1 MISEDIISDSLL
13 QTSCETETACSKVA
27 LFSCHHCSKRLCLEH
42 INEHNDLNII
52 RVEELSNDIDSLT
65 HLLSNLGTEK
75 SFENARTK
83 LNIWKK
89 ENLDNI
95 EKIYELNS
103 NEIDRLEIELNSR
116 LNIFKETSESTIS
129 DLRTQLSYLKK
140 IAEISQ
146 QVISSF
152 FILSYYFID
161 FSK

>member
-1 MISEDIISDSLL
+1 MISEDIISNSLL
-13 QTSCETETACSKVA
+13 QTSCENETECSKVA
-27 LFSCHHCSKRLCLEH
+27 LFPCHHCSKSLCLEH
-42 INEHNDLNII
+42 INDHNDLNII
-52 RVEELSNDIDSLT
+52 RAEELSNDIDSLT

-75 SFENARTK
+75 SFENARNK

-103 NEIDRLEIELNSR
+103 NEIDRLEIELNFR
-116 LNIFKETSESTIS
+116 LNIFKENSESTIS
-129 DLRTQLSYLKK
+129 DLKSQLSYLKK

-152 FILSYYFID
+152 FILSFYFID